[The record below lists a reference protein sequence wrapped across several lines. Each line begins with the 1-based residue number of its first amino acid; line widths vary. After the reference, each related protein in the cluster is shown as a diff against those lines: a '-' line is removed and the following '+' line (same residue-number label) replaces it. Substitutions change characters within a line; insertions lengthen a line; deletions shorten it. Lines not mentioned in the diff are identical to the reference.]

1 MSEKKSPSKHIPAVR
16 ITKSQFILNS
26 AASSLIDNIFQHEWV
41 NIRIGKLDDHIVK
54 LSLQFVRNPNPHSL
68 HAMKKNKANNMIICS
83 RRIINMCF
91 SPIANP
97 SMKFLVTAEDPVT
110 IMIDLRCGIPKG
122 IYREKDYIA
131 PQKRD
136 IDESIQWSN
145 IEIIEQSYAAVTVNK
160 SRLSFNSFAELLVN
174 NIFQYRC
181 VEIVPLF
188 SNQLTLHCTNDPTF
202 RSVFIKKKDR
212 CNGFFICST
221 FLVREYFPMISKG
234 DDNFT
239 YPVKR
244 IDAKTIMI
252 DLDNPLDTR

>member
-1 MSEKKSPSKHIPAVR
+1 
-16 ITKSQFILNS
+16 
-26 AASSLIDNIFQHEWV
+26 
-41 NIRIGKLDDHIVK
+41 
-54 LSLQFVRNPNPHSL
+54 
-68 HAMKKNKANNMIICS
+68 
-83 RRIINMCF
+83 MCF

-181 VEIVPLF
+181 VENSSAFFKPAYTPL
-188 SNQLTLHCTNDPTF
+188 HE
-202 RSVFIKKKDR
+202 RS
-212 CNGFFICST
+212 
-221 FLVREYFPMISKG
+221 YISISV
-234 DDNFT
+234 
-239 YPVKR
+239 Y
-244 IDAKTIMI
+244 
-252 DLDNPLDTR
+252 